1 MRKWSFYV
9 LRNELRAY
17 SYLCGLVVIVGVN
30 EREVISKGTG
40 GCPVSSFA
48 TLVETQKKRYLE
60 HDNFISHINIASPS
74 YSVIISTHKAQFVT
88 FYSLPWTITYQIIW
102 SF

>member
-1 MRKWSFYV
+1 M
-9 LRNELRAY
+9 
-17 SYLCGLVVIVGVN
+17 GVN

-60 HDNFISHINIASPS
+60 HDNFISHIASSS

-88 FYSLPWTITYQIIW
+88 FYSLP
-102 SF
+102 